1 MSHLFLVYQRGGSIV
16 PRKMRVRRS
25 STQMESDPITLF
37 VALDGQSKAQGDIYI
52 DDGKTFDH
60 KSGKFAYVRIA
71 YQIADDNSAT
81 ITSLPATYGSST
93 CAVLSGQQPYN
104 VVNTV
109 EKIVVMGQKSNPT
122 SITLYTSPED
132 MIGTKLSFEID
143 ERKQGSTFIIKKPHV
158 LVSDKWRI
166 SLHF

>member
-1 MSHLFLVYQRGGSIV
+1 
-16 PRKMRVRRS
+16 MRVRRS

-52 DDGKTFDH
+52 DDGKSFDY
-60 KSGKFAYVRIA
+60 KTGKFAYVRIA
-71 YQIADDNSAT
+71 YTTNEDGAT
-81 ITSLPATYGSST
+81 ITSSPATYGETT
-93 CAVLSGQQPYN
+93 CAVSGQASYD

-122 SITLYTSPED
+122 SITLYTSPQD
-132 MIGTKLSFEID
+132 TTGRKLSFEID
-143 ERKQGSTFIIKKPHV
+143 ETKQGSTFIIKKPHC
-158 LVSDKWRI
+158 LVSDNWRI